1 MLRESSLFAAGV
13 RWQVGN
19 VCCFDLQQ
27 LHLREVDGVILKSLN
42 ERKHKVWQL
51 KAGKKKQCKPP
62 WISVSFTLGV
72 SSSSRRLTNR

>member
-27 LHLREVDGVILKSLN
+27 LHLREVDGVILKRLN
-42 ERKHKVWQL
+42 ERKYKVWQL
-51 KAGKKKQCKPP
+51 KAGKKNNANLLGFP
-62 WISVSFTLGV
+62 SVSLWV
-72 SSSSRRLTNR
+72 SHHLPGA

>member
-51 KAGKKKQCKPP
+51 KAGEKNNANLLGFP
-62 WISVSFTLGV
+62 SVSLWV
-72 SSSSRRLTNR
+72 SHHLPGA